1 MAQKAVVSFL
11 WENHLP
17 ALIRFIE
24 RQPCA
29 VLAVSANPTARA
41 QQAIEAA
48 GGKLV
53 LLDGF
58 LDGELLAD
66 IRNDAEKCVQHFR
79 LHQEAE
85 WETFCQQRGLDPA
98 TLGAVFVANLLPRLE
113 EQMVLIRSLELA
125 HQRYDIQLV
134 VVSEDLTRYPR
145 TAVEWARGLG
155 IPSLHV
161 LHGQPFA
168 TPYTVHRAKN
178 ADAMAVYAP
187 RTIEAYEDAGI
198 DVSGMRCTGNPAWDY
213 YPNTPFL
220 RPEFLR
226 QMREKH
232 GLPSLPVVMFGTT
245 WVSKLTAS
253 SDLSLYE
260 TTLRQFLKTCATLKA
275 AGVKACFVIKD
286 RPSNSRFGK
295 QVAIRLAGEVGL
307 DQDDY
312 FYATEDAVIWVMAAD
327 VVVSVD
333 SNLSVEAM
341 MAGIPAINLMNE
353 PGLRVGPSFDA
364 ESGVLEVHP
373 DVLASV
379 ITTVL
384 TDPVFRHEQ
393 LWRMKKRVTHYN
405 ASVDGLAGLRVAE
418 FMAELAKPVRAVPLK
433 ATQKR
438 HVWRSLG
445 SGAGER
451 DAHEVYADNPRRE
464 VVAMFAHPPRRVLEL
479 GCSTGATGKLIK
491 ELYPQAW
498 VAGVELSA
506 EAAKIARARL
516 DVVICQKF
524 EEADPESQGI
534 AKGSID
540 TVILADV
547 LEHMYDPWGVL
558 LKLRPYLSRDAQ
570 VLASIPNARNLWLM
584 NELSHGRFPY
594 DLIGLLDITHI
605 RFFTRTEIEK
615 LFTETGYEVAA
626 FHRNL
631 DPRLARLQFQPGMNS
646 IETEKI
652 VLKEVSQ
659 DELEDLKTLQFVV
672 LAHPDAAALEADAAD
687 HDVAPARKRLVVY
700 SLEYQPTACPQI
712 RFIKPFEHLKNEWEL
727 VWAVQEKHGGGVW
740 NAVPI
745 ATADLIVFHRIF
757 PGPESR
763 EVIEAAFASGKPVI
777 YETDDLLTDL
787 PPGNMHA
794 QEYAHRKPFIEDVI
808 RRAHAVVV
816 SSSGLE
822 ERYRPLNANL
832 VVLPNLVDFQLFYQP
847 VPDAHAVVSIG
858 VLGTSA
864 RQPDFA
870 VIEPVLKEACK
881 RYGDKLRVV
890 FVGHL
895 PEGWDKRANVQFVP
909 FSPEYG
915 LYAVRLK
922 DLHLDIALAPLVDSD
937 FNRCKSAIKWLEF
950 SAIGATGIYSDVP
963 AYRGFVEHGKTGLVV
978 GNTPQE
984 WRHALN
990 FLIEDTDKR
999 REIAM
1004 QAQLEILRGF
1014 ALQKKAHVYGSVYGQ
1029 LLRLATQLGE
1039 EETSVEGGG
1048 AVEAAMP
1055 EEAPPAVSHNFYA
1068 LWQSA
1073 HGYQERDAMWMA
1085 ERMSA
1090 WKRPLRI
1097 HLAIIVIAGDE
1108 AALELNLRSMLHQF
1122 HKNWLL
1128 TIVAECDAPVG
1139 IEDIPQVNWRNRGAL
1154 PALTVVNEVLM
1165 ADGCDWV
1172 GLFEAGDRLAPHAFF
1187 AFVDAL
1193 ENHPQWRLLYSDE
1206 DALLEEGSHDMPYF
1220 KPEFDIDLLRCAPY
1234 AMGGL
1239 MLYERGLF
1247 CALNGFDAD
1256 MDGVESFDL
1265 SLRAWESLGEA
1276 GIGHVADVLY
1286 HRSVNGGH
1294 SLREP
1299 EEQRAARERALAGH
1313 LERVGLAAD
1322 LEEGLLPGTYH
1333 LLYRLPEIPLVSV
1346 VIVVNGQVDALQR
1359 CLEGLTEATDWPN
1372 LEIVLVDA
1380 GGGDA
1385 DSRAFLKALAQAGH
1399 AALRVLTAMGHN
1411 QAAHLNAA
1419 VEACRGEF
1427 VLFLG
1432 VDCAML
1438 HADWLTEMMGYAWRG
1453 DVGAVGARLVDAEG
1467 NLTHAGL
1474 VLGLGDMPAGRIEQ
1488 GTSANE
1494 PGYFGR
1500 LQTPCRVSALAM
1512 ECLLLRKST
1521 FEASGSFDAVACG
1534 EAWFAVDLAMRLR
1547 ERGLNLLWTPF
1558 ATLVNGHVPA
1568 HEVFSAAM
1576 TQTRDTSPERLLMYD
1591 RWLPKLASDPA
1602 YNRNLCLSTPFQ
1614 VEIAQPL
1621 TLSPE
1626 WRPRPRVLSIHA
1638 DRMGCGEYRIIAP
1651 MRALN
1656 EKGRVLGWDSGS
1668 YLRVS
1673 ELQRLDPD
1681 SIVFQRQVNWD
1692 QIELMEA
1699 YLRHSRA
1706 FRVFE
1711 IDDLITNI
1719 PIKSS
1724 RKQIFVEQKD
1734 LHKRFRKAV
1743 GLCQRFV
1750 VSTEFLAESYRGY
1763 ADEIVV
1769 VPNFLERARW
1779 DGFTPA
1785 RRTGKKLRVG
1795 WAGSTT
1801 HQGDLHVIID
1811 VVKATAQEVD
1821 WIFFGMC
1828 PKEVRHLV
1836 REFHE
1841 PVKLT
1846 EYAAHLSSLNLDLAV
1861 APLED
1866 VPFNHGKSHLRLLEY
1881 GVLGYPVIC
1890 TDLSPYTGA
1899 FPVTRVQNR
1908 FKDWVDAIRNHVAD
1922 PDALARRGDAL
1933 RDHIQQNWM
1942 LEDHLDVWEKA
1953 WLP

>member
-17 ALIRFIE
+17 ALIRFLE
-24 RQPCA
+24 RQPCT

-53 LLDGF
+53 LLDSF
-58 LDGELLAD
+58 LDGERLAD
-66 IRNDAEKCVQHFR
+66 IRNDAEKRVQQFR
-79 LHQEAE
+79 SGQEAA
-85 WETFCQQRGLDPA
+85 WDAFCQQRGLDPA

-113 EQMVLIRSLELA
+113 EQMVLVDSLAQA
-125 HQRYDIQLV
+125 HQHYDIQLV

-232 GLPSLPVVMFGTT
+232 GLPNLPLVMFGTT
-245 WVSKLTAS
+245 WVSKLTATS
-253 SDLSLYE
+253 ALSLYE
-260 TTLRQFLKTCATLKA
+260 TTLRQFLHTCATLKQ

-295 QVAIRLAGEVGL
+295 QVAIRLATEVGL
-307 DQDDY
+307 DKDDY
-312 FYATEDAVIWVMAAD
+312 CYATEDAVIWVMAAD
-327 VVVSVD
+327 IVVSVD

-341 MAGIPAINLMNE
+341 MAAVPAINLMNE

-373 DVLASV
+373 DELAST
-379 ITTVL
+379 ITTLL
-384 TDPVFRHEQ
+384 TDPTFRHDQ

-418 FMAELAKPVRAVPLK
+418 FMAELARPVRAVPMK
-433 ATQKR
+433 ATKKR
-438 HVWRSLG
+438 AVWRSLG

-451 DAHEVYADNPRRE
+451 EAHEVYADNPRRE
-464 VVAMFAHPPRRVLEL
+464 VVAMFARPPRRVLEL

-524 EEADPESQGI
+524 EEADPESHGI

-605 RFFTRTEIEK
+605 RFFTRSEIEK
-615 LFTETGYEVAA
+615 LFAETGYEVAA

-672 LAHPDAAALEADAAD
+672 LAHPDAAAQEEDEALPEQ
-687 HDVAPARKRLVVY
+687 VPARKRLVVY

-727 VWAVQEKHGGGVW
+727 VWAVQEKNGGGVW
-740 NAVPI
+740 NAAPI

-757 PGPESR
+757 PGPEAV

-787 PPGNMHA
+787 PPGNLHA
-794 QEYAHRKPFIEDVI
+794 QEYAHRKPYIEAVI

-816 SSSGLE
+816 SSNGLE
-822 ERYRPLNANL
+822 EHYRPLNAHL

-847 VPDAHAVVSIG
+847 VPDAHAVVRIG

-870 VIEPVLKEACK
+870 VIEPVLKEVCK
-881 RYGDKLRVV
+881 KQGDKVQVV

-895 PEGWDKRANVQFVP
+895 PEGWENRANVQFVP
-909 FSPEYG
+909 FSPDYD

-922 DLHLDIALAPLVDSD
+922 DLHLDIALAPLEESA

-963 AYRGFVEHGKTGLVV
+963 AYRGFVEHGKTGLMV

-984 WRHALN
+984 WRNALN
-990 FLIEDTDKR
+990 FLIEDADRR

-1029 LLRLATQLGE
+1029 LLKLANPAAG
-1039 EETSVEGGG
+1039 EGGMDVSG
-1048 AVEAAMP
+1048 AVATVMP
-1055 EEAPPAVSHNFYA
+1055 EEAPPAASHDFYA

-1073 HGYQERDAMWMA
+1073 HGYQDRDAMWMA

-1090 WKRPLRI
+1090 WKRPVRI
-1097 HLAIIVIAGDE
+1097 HLAVIAVSGDE

-1128 TIVAECDAPVG
+1128 TIVAECDAPAG
-1139 IEDIPQVNWRNRGAL
+1139 IEDIPQVVWRNRGDM
-1154 PALTVVNEVLM
+1154 PALAVVNEAL
-1165 ADGCDWV
+1165 ASEGCDWV

-1193 ENHPQWRLLYSDE
+1193 ETHASWRMVYSDE
-1206 DALLEEGSHDMPYF
+1206 DALLEDGSHDMPYF

-1239 MLYERGLF
+1239 MLYERRLF
-1247 CALNGFDAD
+1247 GELAGFGVD
-1256 MDGVESFDL
+1256 MEGVEYFDL
-1265 SLRAWESLGEA
+1265 SLRAWEKLGES

-1294 SLREP
+1294 AQREV
-1299 EEQRAARERALAGH
+1299 EAQWAARERALAGH
-1313 LERVGLAAD
+1313 LARVGLAAD

-1333 LLYRLPEIPLVSV
+1333 PLYQLPEIALVSV
-1346 VIVVNGQVDALQR
+1346 VIAVNGRVEALQR
-1359 CLEGLTEATDWPN
+1359 CLEGLTGSTDWPN
-1372 LEIVLVDA
+1372 LEIVLIDD
-1380 GGGDA
+1380 GEGDA
-1385 DSRAFLKALAQAGH
+1385 EARAFLAALAQAGH
-1399 AALRVLTAMGHN
+1399 ESLRVMPTSGKN
-1411 QAAHLNAA
+1411 RAASFNAA
-1419 VEACRGEF
+1419 AAACRGAF

-1432 VDCAML
+1432 VDSAML
-1438 HADWLTEMMGYAWRG
+1438 HADWLTEMMGYAWRA

-1467 NLTHAGL
+1467 QLTHAGL

-1488 GTSANE
+1488 GVSANA

-1500 LQTPCRVSALAM
+1500 LQTPCHVSALAM
-1512 ECLLLRKST
+1512 ECLLLRTST
-1521 FEASGSFDAVACG
+1521 FLEMHGFDATACG
-1534 EAWFAVDLAMRLR
+1534 EQWFAVDYALRLHA
-1547 ERGLNLLWTPF
+1547 RGLHLVWTPF
-1558 ATLVNGHVPA
+1558 ATLINGHVPA
-1568 HEVFSAAM
+1568 YEVFSAAM

-1591 RWLPKLASDPA
+1591 RWLPKLAADPA

-1621 TLSPE
+1621 TLSPA

-1681 SIVFQRQVNWD
+1681 AIVFQRQVNWD

-1699 YLRHSRA
+1699 YLRHSQA

-1750 VSTEFLAESYRGY
+1750 VSTDFLAESYRGY
-1763 ADEIVV
+1763 TDEIVV

-1779 DGFTPA
+1779 DGFNPA
-1785 RRTGKKLRVG
+1785 RRTGRKPRVG

-1821 WIFFGMC
+1821 WVFFGMC

-1841 PVKLT
+1841 PVKLG
-1846 EYAAHLSSLNLDLAV
+1846 EYAAHLASLNLDLAI

-1890 TDLSPYTGA
+1890 TDLSPYAGA

-1908 FKDWVDAIRNHVAD
+1908 FKDWVEAIRSHVAD
-1922 PDALARRGDAL
+1922 LDELARRGDAL
-1933 RDHIQQNWM
+1933 RDHIQKNWM
-1942 LEDHLDVWEKA
+1942 LEDHLDVWERA